1 MGDRLPSDPVS
12 LLRGHRKRTLIT
24 AAVVVAMLLVFTWE
38 WTAAPR
44 VKIDPAVA
52 ARLDGAPGDAL
63 YLGETFEGLPLRTI
77 DPFVYSDCLH
87 PTPELKRCQWLR
99 VEGGTITGSDA
110 KQVRRAEKELHLVSA
125 DR

>member
-1 MGDRLPSDPVS
+1 MLV
-12 LLRGHRKRTLIT
+12 T
-24 AAVVVAMLLVFTWE
+24 AVVVVAMLLVFTWE

-52 ARLDGAPGDAL
+52 AKLDDVPPGAL

-77 DPFVYSDCLH
+77 RPFVYSDCFH
-87 PTPELKRCQWLR
+87 PTPELKRCHWLR
-99 VEGGTITGSDA
+99 VAEGRVTGSDE
-110 KQVRRAEKELHLVSA
+110 KQVRRAQKKLHPVSA

>member
-1 MGDRLPSDPVS
+1 MLV
-12 LLRGHRKRTLIT
+12 T

-52 ARLDGAPGDAL
+52 AQLDGAPGDSL
-63 YLGETFEGLPLRTI
+63 YLGRTFEGLPLRTI
-77 DPFVYSDCLH
+77 APFVYSDCLH
-87 PTPELKRCQWLR
+87 PTPELKRCHWLR
-99 VEGGTITGSDA
+99 VENGRVTGSDS
-110 KQVRRAEKELHLVSA
+110 KQVRRAQTKLHPVLA

>member
-1 MGDRLPSDPVS
+1 
-12 LLRGHRKRTLIT
+12 
-24 AAVVVAMLLVFTWE
+24 MLLVFTWE

-52 ARLDGAPGDAL
+52 ARLDGVPGESL
-63 YLGETFEGLPLRTI
+63 YLGETFEGLPLRMI

-87 PTPELKRCQWLR
+87 PTPELKRCHWLR
-99 VEGGTITGSDA
+99 IGGERITGSDA
-110 KQVRRAEKELHLVSA
+110 KQIRRAEKKLHPVSA